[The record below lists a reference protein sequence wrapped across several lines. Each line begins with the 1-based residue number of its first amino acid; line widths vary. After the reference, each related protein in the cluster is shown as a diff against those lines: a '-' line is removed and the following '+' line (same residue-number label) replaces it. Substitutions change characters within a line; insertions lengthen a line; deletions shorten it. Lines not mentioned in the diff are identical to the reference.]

1 MSPFKKLSGS
11 SRGRGPA
18 PPKISL
24 RKTGSIGI
32 NQPALEDFFDE
43 DDEYVILYFDEE
55 NNKLGL
61 RGVEEESDDTYTLT
75 RSESGGAV
83 TPMSELKQNGL
94 IPNITTQYS
103 PEMENMG
110 DTELVTIDL
119 DNPLDTHGSPA
130 DEGEDEKQAETETS
144 SE

>member
-1 MSPFKKLSGS
+1 MTFKKLSGS

-32 NQPALEDFFDE
+32 NQPALEEYFDE

-61 RGVEEESDDTYTLT
+61 RGVEEESEETYTLT
-75 RSESGGAV
+75 RSDSGGAV
-83 TPMSELKQNGL
+83 TPLSELKKYDL
-94 IPNITTQYS
+94 KPDITTQYS
-103 PEMENMG
+103 PERETIDN
-110 DTELVTIDL
+110 TELVVIDL
-119 DNPLDTHGSPA
+119 DNELGTHGGA
-130 DEGEDEKQAETETS
+130 DDEEDDSEG
-144 SE
+144 SEE